1 MAIDK
6 NDSTEAFL
14 AALAKVEMIV
24 NTDHFECEKDV
35 AAKKYG
41 TIIFWC
47 NLSIIN
53 YSLRNNPI
61 IRFVKSNLLLFTLG
75 KRTKQRFK
83 VL

>member
-24 NTDHFECEKDV
+24 NTDHFECEKDE

-41 TIIFWC
+41 TIIFLN

-53 YSLRNNPI
+53 D
-61 IRFVKSNLLLFTLG
+61 F
-75 KRTKQRFK
+75 
-83 VL
+83 